1 MSHEKV
7 KALAGGSQIAKMRN
21 LFRKLPGRH
30 VKSMVLVA
38 FFIDIS
44 ISESTVHRNYNRTCK
59 LFVNVETCKVI
70 FELFS

>member
-7 KALAGGSQIAKMRN
+7 KALAGGSQITKMRN
-21 LFRKLPGRH
+21 LFRKPPGRH

-44 ISESTVHRNYNRTCK
+44 ISESTVQ
-59 LFVNVETCKVI
+59 
-70 FELFS
+70 ELQ